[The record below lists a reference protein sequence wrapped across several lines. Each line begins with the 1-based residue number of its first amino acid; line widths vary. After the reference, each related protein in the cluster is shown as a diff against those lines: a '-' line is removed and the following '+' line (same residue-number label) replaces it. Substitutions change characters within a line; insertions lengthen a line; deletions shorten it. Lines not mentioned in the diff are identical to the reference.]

1 MSLPRSS
8 ARPRLTGLHLG
19 RLGQIVFWMM
29 AAVALSRVI
38 GYIRNAYIAY
48 AFGANKF
55 VDVYV
60 AAFTLPNWLNYLA
73 AGGTLS
79 ITFITL
85 FSGYLA
91 RGEEEEGYRVF
102 STVLNFLFLF
112 LATGVAL
119 GEWLAPRL
127 LRLYLPAFSPAQLAL
142 CIRLT
147 RILLP
152 AQICFGLGAILSAL
166 LYARGRFFL
175 PAVAPLVYSL
185 FVIFGGVLLRARLG
199 IDSLA
204 WGALAGA
211 LLGPLLLPLAGARQ
225 AGLRYF
231 FQLRLRHPGFREWLR
246 LTWPLMIGVTLV
258 SADDWIMQPLAA
270 HVHGLISLLNYA
282 KRLDYVPIAVLGQ
295 AVGQAGMPFFARL
308 ASEGDWKGFGVTLER
323 TVWRTAAGALLVS
336 SAMAALSLPL
346 VRLIYQRGLFL
357 PAAAR
362 ATAFYLALFLLALV
376 FWSVQNLYARAF
388 YAAGNTLTP
397 MLAGTLLTAAM
408 IPVYI
413 FFAHRW
419 RGLGL
424 VLASDLG
431 IALYAVLLGWLLSR
445 RGLLLHPRRRRGQL
459 ARLLLLCLVAGGAA
473 LALVRLLEPARY
485 RWLPEL
491 GVLTLAGLV
500 WMLLAA
506 LLARALRLDPLLR
519 EAMSLLRRAALKLGW
534 LKPDARDDAPWRA

>member
-1 MSLPRSS
+1 
-8 ARPRLTGLHLG
+8 
-19 RLGQIVFWMM
+19 MM

-48 AFGANKF
+48 AFGANKI

-112 LATGVAL
+112 LLAGVVA
-119 GEWLAPRL
+119 GELLAPRL
-127 LRLYLPAFSPAQLAL
+127 LRLYLPGFSPAQMRL
-142 CIRLT
+142 CIHLT

-175 PAVAPLVYSL
+175 PAIAPLIYSL
-185 FVIFGGVLLRARLG
+185 LIICGGVLLRERLG

-211 LLGPLLLPLAGARQ
+211 LLGPLLLPLAGARHS
-225 AGLRYF
+225 GLHYF

-246 LTWPLMIGVTLV
+246 LTWPLMVGVTLV

-270 HVHGLISLLNYA
+270 HLHGLISQLNYA

-295 AVGQAGMPFFARL
+295 AVGQAGMPFFTRL
-308 ASEGDWKGFGVTLER
+308 ASEHDWKQFGLTLER
-323 TVWRTAAGALLVS
+323 YVWRTAAGALLAT

-346 VRLIYQRGLFL
+346 VRLIYQRGLFQ
-357 PAAAR
+357 PSAAR
-362 ATAFYLALFLLALV
+362 ATATYLALFLLALV
-376 FWSVQNLYARAF
+376 FWCVQNLYARAF
-388 YAAGNTLTP
+388 YAVGNTFTP

-408 IPVYI
+408 IPVYVVL
-413 FFAHRW
+413 AHHW
-419 RGLGL
+419 GGIGL

-431 IALYAVLLGWLLSR
+431 IALYAALLG
-445 RGLLLHPRRRRGQL
+445 GLLHRRALLQHPQRRLGQL
-459 ARLLLLCLVAGGAA
+459 ARLLALCVVAGGAVA
-473 LALVRLLEPARY
+473 ALVHAIEPAHY

-491 GVLTLAGLV
+491 GVLALAGLV
-500 WMLLAA
+500 WLLLAGG
-506 LLARALRLDPLLR
+506 LARALRLDPLLG
-519 EAMSLLRRAALKLGW
+519 EAMRLMRRVAFKAGL
-534 LKPDARDDAPWRA
+534 LKPDIRDDAPLRE